1 MAKEIKNRVLMKKN
15 FLTLFALL
23 AAFPVWAQPDYSGD
37 TLAADFRYLV
47 RQLEETHPDPYTGFG
62 GKVFFHKAA
71 FELEHHLRNLPDTT
85 LTYFCEQTGAFLAHL
100 QDGHTYLS
108 APGASAREG
117 EARRIPAY
125 LRVIPEGLIM
135 QGVPAGQRSFLGSRL
150 VAVEGCGIDEV
161 LERVAALQACENLY
175 DRYTV
180 FRIHF
185 GEERFMRRLFPQVG
199 DSLHFSLLTPSD
211 SLVSLSLPFLPD
223 AEANAVPKAWCPTAR
238 AVPRGQ
244 LAYQFMDADKQV
256 MMINIDQISARE
268 NFEYMYEHGWSGY
281 KTQLPAFYRTL
292 GWEMPS
298 DTLQAI
304 GQLPSFSGVFGRMLR
319 EMKQHGSSTLIID
332 LRSNGGG
339 WTGITLP
346 TLYQLYGRRY
356 LETDLSDRFYRLL
369 SPLYLEKLNTTLEEF
384 NRSNGADW
392 QLGDYTFSIPAA
404 GGLSGDALCERFV
417 RGCMSSVREELAA
430 QQGEP
435 LYTPRHVYV
444 VTDAN
449 TFSAAFH
456 YAFYLWKMGATVV
469 GVPSRQAPNT
479 YMEVTPFRLP
489 RTGLEG
495 SISNSMQ
502 VFLPPADRRAKVFWP
517 DLIPAYEDYRE
528 ARFDNEA
535 EIIFLL
541 KSIGLP
547 GLPG

>member
-1 MAKEIKNRVLMKKN
+1 MKKV
-15 FLTLFALL
+15 FFSLFCLLT
-23 AAFPVWAQPDYSGD
+23 AFSVRAQQGYSGD
-37 TLAADFRYLV
+37 TLASDFRYLV
-47 RQLEETHPDPYTGFG
+47 RQLEATHPDPYTGFG
-62 GKVFFHKAA
+62 GKVFFHQAA
-71 FELEHHLRNLPDTT
+71 FELEQRLRNIPDTT

-108 APGASAREG
+108 DPGTSAGDG
-117 EARRIPAY
+117 EARRIPVY
-125 LRVIPEGLIM
+125 LRVIPEGPIV
-135 QGVPAGQRSFLGSRL
+135 QGLPAEQHFLLGSRL
-150 VAVEGCGIDEV
+150 VGIEGCGMDEV
-161 LERVAALQACENLY
+161 LARVAALQACENLY

-180 FRIHF
+180 LRIHF
-185 GEERFMRRLFPQVG
+185 GEERFMRRLFPQLT

-211 SLVSLSLPFLPD
+211 SLLSLAFPFLPVS
-223 AEANAVPKAWCPTAR
+223 EADAVPKAWCPTSR
-238 AVPRGQ
+238 AVPIGQ
-244 LAYQFMDADKQV
+244 LAYKFMDADKQV

-292 GWEMPS
+292 GKEMPS

-304 GQLPSFSGVFGRMLR
+304 RQLPSFSGVFGGMLR
-319 EMKQHGSSTLIID
+319 EMKKYRSSTLIID

-356 LETDLSDRFYRLL
+356 VETDLSTSFYRLI
-369 SPLYLEKLNTTLEEF
+369 SPLYLKKLNTTLEEL

-392 QLGDYTFSIPAA
+392 QLGDYTFSLPETDSI
-404 GGLSGDALCERFV
+404 SVDALCERFV
-417 RGCMSSVREELAA
+417 RNCMSSVPEELAA
-430 QQGEP
+430 QRGDP
-435 LYTPRHVYV
+435 LYMPEHVYV

-456 YAFYLWKMGATVV
+456 YAYYLWKMGATVV

-495 SISNSMQ
+495 SISNTMQ
-502 VFLPPADRRAKVFWP
+502 VFLPPKDRRAQIFYP
-517 DLIPAYEDYRE
+517 DLIPAYDDYRA

-547 GLPG
+547 GLPE

>member
-1 MAKEIKNRVLMKKN
+1 MKKI
-15 FLTLFALL
+15 FFSLFCLLTVCSA
-23 AAFPVWAQPDYSGD
+23 WAQRVCSGD
-37 TLAADFRYLV
+37 TLAADFCSLV
-47 RQLEETHPDPYTGFG
+47 RLLEATHPDPYTSFG

-71 FELEHHLRNLPDTT
+71 FELERHLLSLPDTT

-108 APGASAREG
+108 APGAGAEEG
-117 EARRIPAY
+117 ETRCIPAY
-125 LRVIPEGLIM
+125 LRVIPDGLIV

-211 SLVSLSLPFLPD
+211 SLLSLSLPFLPG
-223 AEANAVPKAWCPTAR
+223 AEADAVPKAWCPTSR
-238 AVPRGQ
+238 AVPIGQ
-244 LAYQFMDADKQV
+244 LAYKFMDADKQV

-304 GQLPSFSGVFGRMLR
+304 RRLPSFSGVFGRMLR

-356 LETDLSDRFYRLL
+356 VETDLSTCFYRLI
-369 SPLYLEKLNTTLEEF
+369 SPLYLEKVNTTLEDF
-384 NRSNGADW
+384 NRSNGQIGNWA
-392 QLGDYTFSIPAA
+392 TI
-404 GGLSGDALCERFV
+404 LSGF
-417 RGCMSSVREELAA
+417 
-430 QQGEP
+430 
-435 LYTPRHVYV
+435 PR
-444 VTDAN
+444 
-449 TFSAAFH
+449 
-456 YAFYLWKMGATVV
+456 
-469 GVPSRQAPNT
+469 
-479 YMEVTPFRLP
+479 
-489 RTGLEG
+489 
-495 SISNSMQ
+495 
-502 VFLPPADRRAKVFWP
+502 
-517 DLIPAYEDYRE
+517 LIPLRQTHC
-528 ARFDNEA
+528 ARVLCA
-535 EIIFLL
+535 TA
-541 KSIGLP
+541 
-547 GLPG
+547 

>member
-1 MAKEIKNRVLMKKN
+1 MKRL
-15 FLTLFALL
+15 FLPLFFLL
-23 AAFPVWAQPDYSGD
+23 AAFGLRAQQAWPGD
-37 TLAADFRYLV
+37 TLAADFRSLV
-47 RQLEETHPDPYTGFG
+47 RLLEETHPDPYTGFG
-62 GKVFFHKAA
+62 GKVFFHRAA
-71 FELEHHLRNLPDTT
+71 FELEQRLRSLPDTT
-85 LTYFCEQTGAFLAHL
+85 LAYFCEQAGVFLACL
-100 QDGHTYLS
+100 EDGHTYLS
-108 APGASAREG
+108 APAGG
-117 EARRIPAY
+117 GVGGVGRRIPMY
-125 LRVIPEGLIM
+125 LRVVPDGPIVQGL
-135 QGVPAGQRSFLGSRL
+135 PAGRRSLLGSRL
-150 VAVEGCGIDEV
+150 VGIEGCSLDEV

-180 FRIHF
+180 LRIRF
-185 GEERFMRRLFPQVG
+185 GEERFMRRLFPQLG
-199 DSLHFSLLTPSD
+199 DSLHLSLLTPSG
-211 SLVSLSLPFLPD
+211 SRLSLSLPFLPA
-223 AEANAVPKAWCPTAR
+223 AEADAVPKAWCPTAR

-292 GWEMPS
+292 GREMPA

-319 EMKQHGSSTLIID
+319 EMKQHRSSTLIID

-392 QLGDYTFSIPAA
+392 QLGDYTFSIPEA

-502 VFLPPADRRAKVFWP
+502 VFLPPGDRRAKVFWP